1 MKCTYIS
8 YSFVLKCNCQVK
20 CHSNNPSRCISGI
33 LVVGDLLGGGR
44 QVELL
49 KDDGTFWCNLPD
61 FPVNAQ
67 RHTQNGLVTCG
78 FPWSTGHKMCY
89 TFANGTWTQSHT
101 LQRDYYDH
109 CSWES
114 SQGIVLLKTGTTD
127 LLTDTGSVDHFTL
140 EATDTAR

>member
-1 MKCTYIS
+1 MTQKAYTDS
-8 YSFVLKCNCQVK
+8 LKPFELPRWCK
-20 CHSNNPSRCISGI
+20 E
-33 LVVGDLLGGGR
+33 VGDTLNASVSK

-61 FPVNAQ
+61 HPDSPN

-78 FPWSTGHKMCY
+78 FPWRSGHRICY
-89 TFANGTWTQSHT
+89 TFANGTWAQSHT

-114 SQGIVLLKTGTTD
+114 SQGIVLLMNGTTD
-127 LLTDTGSVDHFTL
+127 LLTETGSVDHFSL
-140 EATDTAR
+140 EATDTAT